1 MWHRHCRSRNCFKGN
16 CSVDIETVKIIERIK
31 RRMHWMKH
39 DATARSDYTTKQ
51 NVEELQAL
59 FEMLEKKIAD

>member
-1 MWHRHCRSRNCFKGN
+1 M
-16 CSVDIETVKIIERIK
+16 DIETVKIIERIK

-59 FEMLEKKIAD
+59 FEMLERKIAD

>member
-1 MWHRHCRSRNCFKGN
+1 M
-16 CSVDIETVKIIERIK
+16 DIETVQIIERIK

-39 DATARSDYTTKQ
+39 DATARSDQTTKQ

-59 FEMLEKKIAD
+59 FDILERKIAN